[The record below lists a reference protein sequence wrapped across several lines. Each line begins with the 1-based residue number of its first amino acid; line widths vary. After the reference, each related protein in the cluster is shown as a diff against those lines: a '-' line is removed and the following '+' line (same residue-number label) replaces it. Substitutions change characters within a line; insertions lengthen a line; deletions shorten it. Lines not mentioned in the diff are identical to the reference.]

1 MKYCPDCGAERR
13 HEEEICPECKFPLN
27 LGVQEHDGIYS
38 TASGQKESWQRI
50 WTLLRKSGLT
60 IQIDRNRNM
69 TQSQAWFAFPAI
81 GLIVLV
87 LSLLFS
93 QPLAKWLLPADV
105 QVVSIDFAKAKP
117 TEVLSGEQ
125 SENDISMLKNALK
138 ASDEQTTEADD
149 LEEIQEIRFLS
160 EEEILQQVENSVV
173 SITNENKE
181 GYGFFFLEGGYILTT
196 RHLMENAYTRVRDTI
211 KGDRTLSQGMRTI
224 TPELYNGTNLLD
236 DPELIHR
243 LDSPPIAILRTDD
256 APAISFD
263 SDYQNTY
270 SDGTKVWIV
279 IDLSGQLAV
288 ESAKIG
294 EVIATEDVEAVRLDT
309 SVKRNTEGLPVFNEA
324 GELVGIQMEID
335 NMKAM
340 IPLIHI
346 REKAPLVY
354 RDIFNLIQGRISE
367 LEH

>member
-27 LGVQEHDGIYS
+27 LEVQEHDGIYH
-38 TASGQKESWQRI
+38 TASGQKESWQRV

-60 IQIDRNRNM
+60 IQISRKGSM

-81 GLIVLV
+81 GLIVFV

-93 QPLAKWLLPADV
+93 QPLAKWLLPADT
-105 QVVSIDFAKAKP
+105 QVVSIDFSKANQ
-117 TEVLSGEQ
+117 TEVQSREQ
-125 SENDISMLKNALK
+125 PNNDISMLKNALK
-138 ASDEQTTEADD
+138 ASEEQSVDADD
-149 LEEIQEIRFLS
+149 LEAIQEVHFLS
-160 EEEILQQVENSVV
+160 EEEILQQVENSIV
-173 SITNENKE
+173 SISNENKE
-181 GYGFFFLEGGYILTT
+181 GYGVFFLEGGYILTT
-196 RHLMENAYTRVRDTI
+196 GHLMENAFTRVRDTI
-211 KGDRTLSQGMRTI
+211 QGDRTFSQGMRTI
-224 TPELYNGTNLLD
+224 TPEIYSGTNPLD

-243 LDSPPIAILRTDD
+243 LDSPPIAILRVDD
-256 APAISFD
+256 APAITFD

-279 IDLSGQLAV
+279 LDLSGQLAV

-294 EVIATEDVEAVRLDT
+294 EVIAADDVEAVRLDT

-340 IPLIHI
+340 IPLVNI
-346 REKAPLVY
+346 REKAPIVY